1 MIGGLPIE
9 YAYVRA
15 SARLAQRPDERLWA
29 QLHSARSVGA
39 ALDAVRASAAAT
51 YVSGVTW
58 PAPLADLELAFRQQW
73 RTRVDELAR
82 WAPDAWRA
90 ALRWTAH
97 LVDLPALV
105 HLAGD
110 EPPAPWIAADPVLA
124 AYAHP
129 DRGQRRAALAAGP
142 LATLAVA
149 VETAEPPSRRL
160 DAAARLRAPLH
171 AALRAWQR
179 QWRARWPACDDE
191 ERAGLERLV
200 ARISSH
206 AARFGTAAVEEA
218 PAARQRLADEL
229 GAVLRRCPAQP
240 AALHAYLAL
249 VALDLERLRGEIV
262 VRAAFRT
269 SAERAP

>member
-9 YAYVRA
+9 YAYARA
-15 SARLAQRPDERLWA
+15 CARLAQRPDERLWT

-73 RTRVDELAR
+73 RSRVEELAR

-124 AYAHP
+124 AYARP
-129 DRGQRRAALAAGP
+129 DRGERRAALAAGP
-142 LATLAVA
+142 LAALATA
-149 VETAEPPSRRL
+149 LEGAEPPRGR
-160 DAAARLRAPLH
+160 DAAARRRALLH
-171 AALRAWQR
+171 AALRAWHR

-191 ERAGLERLV
+191 QRAGLDRLV

-206 AARFGTAAVEEA
+206 AARFGTLAVEEA
-218 PAARQRLADEL
+218 PTARQRLAADL
-229 GAVLRRCPAQP
+229 DALLRRCPAQP
-240 AALHAYLAL
+240 AALYAYLAL
-249 VALDLERLRGEIV
+249 VALDLERLRGEIL
-262 VRAAFRT
+262 VRAAFRMT
-269 SAERAP
+269 TERAP